1 LILYLT
7 DVRHIAYLV
16 SMTMIRKSIIK
27 RMAELNMNPNQL
39 SEILK
44 RKIPRRTIYDF
55 LSGRTDARTEVASE
69 LIKVLGIKLISEN
82 KQRKVR

>member
-1 LILYLT
+1 
-7 DVRHIAYLV
+7 
-16 SMTMIRKSIIK
+16 
-27 RMAELNMNPNQL
+27 MNPNQL